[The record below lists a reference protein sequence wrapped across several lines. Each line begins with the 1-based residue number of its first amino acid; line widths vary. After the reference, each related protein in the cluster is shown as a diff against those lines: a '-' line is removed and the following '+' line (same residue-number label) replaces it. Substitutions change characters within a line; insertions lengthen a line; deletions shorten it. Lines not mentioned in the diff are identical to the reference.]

1 MSNKWQLPHPR
12 RPPLSRRGF
21 YCPATRV
28 AGLAA
33 IAGRQAAPAGG
44 PKQLRVRGRVD
55 APRIG
60 EGVSPRTSMPPCPTT
75 PSMFI
80 TGSLIAALVII
91 GTVTLSLGTSFGI
104 SVLIWQHVLGVPLYY
119 VVLALSAILL
129 LAVGADYNLLL
140 IARLKKEIGAG
151 LKTGN

>member
-1 MSNKWQLPHPR
+1 
-12 RPPLSRRGF
+12 
-21 YCPATRV
+21 
-28 AGLAA
+28 
-33 IAGRQAAPAGG
+33 
-44 PKQLRVRGRVD
+44 
-55 APRIG
+55 
-60 EGVSPRTSMPPCPTT
+60 
-75 PSMFI
+75 MFI